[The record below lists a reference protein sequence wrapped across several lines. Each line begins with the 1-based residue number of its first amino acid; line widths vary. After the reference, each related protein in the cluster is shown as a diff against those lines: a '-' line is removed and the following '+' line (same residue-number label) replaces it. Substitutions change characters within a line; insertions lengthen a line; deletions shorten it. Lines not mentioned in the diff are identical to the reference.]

1 MISVMPKKSVSVLL
15 VFAAS
20 SLIACLMPAQSWAR
34 AKGGTS
40 GIDWHC
46 TPSFGE
52 QKLMGMKCTGIK
64 SASILHKAGIKDG
77 DIVES
82 IDGKPTLS
90 PRDMMNS
97 VRDLKDAD
105 KAEIKVI
112 RGGKERTLS
121 YVK

>member
-1 MISVMPKKSVSVLL
+1 MMRFSGLAFRLAFSFVGLSAISFSAGSH
-15 VFAAS
+15 A
-20 SLIACLMPAQSWAR
+20 SWAR
-34 AKGGTS
+34 GKGGTS

-64 SASILHKAGIKDG
+64 PASILHKAGIKDG
-77 DIVES
+77 DIVTS
-82 IDGKPTLS
+82 VDGKPTLS

-97 VRDLKDAD
+97 VRDLKEAD
-105 KAEIKVI
+105 RASIKVI
-112 RGGKERTLS
+112 RDGKERTLS